1 MASKKNTT
9 HARVIRSVMEKT
21 GLKQREIASLIQV
34 HPITVGKWRSGVQA
48 IHHKHWGMLLKL
60 NRDLSGKDFVE
71 NDFDKDC

>member
-1 MASKKNTT
+1 
-9 HARVIRSVMEKT
+9 
-21 GLKQREIASLIQV
+21 
-34 HPITVGKWRSGVQA
+34 VQA